1 MQLGYETAAIESE
14 MGQDHRDAI
23 VESFNND
30 MDITLKGR
38 TLGCSPRILIG
49 TMDLVGVGFTCVRAF
64 RLVLM
69 GPEWL
74 QKVEHQAM
82 ARIRRIGQGNLKTY
96 TYRLVCEDVR
106 IEKGIIQRHELR
118 REFNEIATQIKNKVE
133 GGQASERE
141 RVAYA

>member
-38 TLGCSPRILIG
+38 TLGYSPRILIG

-118 REFNEIATQIKNKVE
+118 REFHEIATQIKNKVE